1 MFALLT
7 LHRLR
12 HRLWFKLR
20 LWCKLCLRHKHW
32 LRLALVDYLM
42 FWELDLELNFFLLLL
57 HGLHRL
63 LHGLHG
69 LHRLLLLVHRHQLL
83 LLSDLIDYSL
93 L

>member
-1 MFALLT
+1 
-7 LHRLR
+7 
-12 HRLWFKLR
+12 
-20 LWCKLCLRHKHW
+20 
-32 LRLALVDYLM
+32 M
-42 FWELDLELNFFLLLL
+42 FWELDLELNSFLLLL

-69 LHRLLLLVHRHQLL
+69 LLLLVHRHQLL

>member
-1 MFALLT
+1 
-7 LHRLR
+7 
-12 HRLWFKLR
+12 
-20 LWCKLCLRHKHW
+20 
-32 LRLALVDYLM
+32 M

-83 LLSDLIDYSL
+83 FLSDLVDYFL

>member
-1 MFALLT
+1 
-7 LHRLR
+7 
-12 HRLWFKLR
+12 
-20 LWCKLCLRHKHW
+20 
-32 LRLALVDYLM
+32 M

-63 LHGLHG
+63 LHGLH
-69 LHRLLLLVHRHQLL
+69 RLLLLAHRHQLL